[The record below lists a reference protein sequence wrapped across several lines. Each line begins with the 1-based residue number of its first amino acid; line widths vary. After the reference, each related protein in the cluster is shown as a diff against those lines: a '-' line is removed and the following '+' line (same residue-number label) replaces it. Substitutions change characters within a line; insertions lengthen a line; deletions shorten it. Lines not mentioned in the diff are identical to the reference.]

1 MMTSPADNR
10 PPIRAATLQD
20 LGRVLANRSWE
31 WRHRPF
37 PHVVAQQVFIPAVYK
52 RLTAGFRAIV
62 DGRENTSY
70 NAKHD
75 FVGAALTPSTAGDL
89 AVFLSPGWHDMITG
103 LFGIETTGQ
112 ITAGLHR
119 HRPDGRNGFPHNDIV
134 PERLGQSGPGEI
146 VTHASPNGRR
156 QAGGKRVRAIAVLYY
171 LNNGPWSPGDGG
183 ETGLYWNWD
192 NPVTRPVARV
202 PPVDNSLLAFECSPY
217 SFHSFIANRKRRN
230 SVIVFFYRSV
240 GDFVRLWGPDGVRQ
254 YAEGGGHAA

>member
-75 FVGAALTPSTAGDL
+75 FVGAARTDP
-89 AVFLSPGWHDMITG
+89 V
-103 LFGIETTGQ
+103 
-112 ITAGLHR
+112 HR
-119 HRPDGRNGFPHNDIV
+119 WR
-134 PERLGQSGPGEI
+134 SGC
-146 VTHASPNGRR
+146 
-156 QAGGKRVRAIAVLYY
+156 L
-171 LNNGPWSPGDGG
+171 
-183 ETGLYWNWD
+183 
-192 NPVTRPVARV
+192 PVAWM
-202 PPVDNSLLAFECSPY
+202 A
-217 SFHSFIANRKRRN
+217 
-230 SVIVFFYRSV
+230 
-240 GDFVRLWGPDGVRQ
+240 
-254 YAEGGGHAA
+254 